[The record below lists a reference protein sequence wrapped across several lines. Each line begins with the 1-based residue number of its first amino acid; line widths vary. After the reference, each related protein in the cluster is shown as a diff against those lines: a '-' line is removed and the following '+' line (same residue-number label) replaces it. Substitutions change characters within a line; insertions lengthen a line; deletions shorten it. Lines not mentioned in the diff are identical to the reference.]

1 MFWHVI
7 GVLVIIGLVASVP
20 SHHASL
26 GFVFGHR
33 LNNTGF
39 ASGATGGAF
48 FWLYVLPIGFIL
60 MMYTQTGYDASAHPV
75 EERIQQPTA
84 AASRIHPS
92 RRVGDSNTVPKS
104 TTRRLRTTGGASP
117 TAQLRQLPAR
127 PSNRREGVK
136 SLT

>member
-7 GVLVIIGLVASVP
+7 GVLVIIGVVASVP

-48 FWLYVLPIGFIL
+48 FWLYVLPIGFIP
-60 MMYTQTGYDASAHPV
+60 DDVHP
-75 EERIQQPTA
+75 
-84 AASRIHPS
+84 
-92 RRVGDSNTVPKS
+92 N
-104 TTRRLRTTGGASP
+104 RLRRIGPPG
-117 TAQLRQLPAR
+117 
-127 PSNRREGVK
+127 
-136 SLT
+136 